1 MNWLGIFPYLYE
13 LVGDMSLPVESGG
26 GYFPTC
32 SKLVV
37 IFPYMYELVGDISLP
52 V

>member
-1 MNWLGIFPYLYE
+1 MNWWGIFPYLYE
-13 LVGDMSLPVESGG
+13 LVGDISQ

-32 SKLVV
+32 MNWWGIV
-37 IFPYMYELVGDISLP
+37 PYLYELVGDISLP